1 MDWLLNRI
9 NISWGLRC
17 MSPANVYVPLPRRGQ
32 PRVQLDRTGPPRNG
46 VIGFGDLGWEEGRGG
61 TSRSTVD

>member
-1 MDWLLNRI
+1 
-9 NISWGLRC
+9 